1 MPTDSPYCPARSFPA
16 VREFVG
22 LHDGVVRRRSGSQS
36 NPKALAP
43 FFCVVAELSPQ
54 TLENLLQ
61 NVLPGLLSV
70 QDAVQFVSQVNMAE
84 SNQVSTRLFRGG
96 MP

>member
-1 MPTDSPYCPARSFPA
+1 MLGSVWGAETFA
-16 VREFVG
+16 G
-22 LHDGVVRRRSGSQS
+22 LHDGVVRGRSGSQT

-43 FFCVVAELSPQ
+43 FFSVVAELSPRLWKIFSG
-54 TLENLLQ
+54 TFYVASCLFKRLFKF
-61 NVLPGLLSV
+61 G
-70 QDAVQFVSQVNMAE
+70 SQANMAE